1 MYSEN
6 KLRFATNNKFVSR
19 MPLLFKVGRKYSD
32 LLTYGEG
39 HAVKISKEVII
50 FRTMYYYF

>member
-6 KLRFATNNKFVSR
+6 KLRFATNNKFVSG